1 MLIIKRYLSYFLG
14 LITWLYFE
22 TIIFKPTLLLYF
34 SGIYLILLL
43 LSLIYLQR
51 KRLNQLEKFSYFL
64 LPLIFLT
71 NSVIFF
77 LHFNFS
83 LNFLHLLAPV
93 LGIVMWLYL
102 ESFFLKNYFANFYK
116 KQSFENATENIII
129 FTSFLFFVNFFSLR
143 IYDNLKYSLLFYLSF
158 LVLFALNWCQIS
170 FNNLNPFS
178 GKNFFY
184 LIINP
189 ILSLQILFVSI
200 FLPTN
205 SYSLALINAVV
216 FYNLIFFSR
225 HFLLAQLSIKMTKKL
240 LILSITI
247 IVLTILFSNWT

>member
-1 MLIIKRYLSYFLG
+1 MLIIKRYLSHFLG
-14 LITWLYFE
+14 IITWLYFE

-34 SGIYLILLL
+34 SGVYLIILV
-43 LSLIYLQR
+43 LSLVYLQR
-51 KRLNQLEKFSYFL
+51 KRLNKIEKISYFL
-64 LPLIFLT
+64 LPIIFLT

-83 LNFLHLLAPV
+83 LNFLHLLALL
-93 LGIVMWLYL
+93 LGVVMWLYL

-143 IYDNLKYSLLFYLSF
+143 IYDDLKYPLLFNLSF

-170 FNNLNPFS
+170 FNGLNPFS

-184 LIINP
+184 VVLNP

-205 SYSLALINAVV
+205 SYSLALINAVI

-225 HFLLAQLSIKMTKKL
+225 YFLLSQLSVKMTKKL
-240 LILSITI
+240 LTLSTAIV
-247 IVLTILFSNWT
+247 VLTILFSNWT